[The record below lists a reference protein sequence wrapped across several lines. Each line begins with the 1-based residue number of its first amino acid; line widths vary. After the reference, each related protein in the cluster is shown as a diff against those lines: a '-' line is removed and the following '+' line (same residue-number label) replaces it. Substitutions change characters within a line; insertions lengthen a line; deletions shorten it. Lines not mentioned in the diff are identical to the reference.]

1 MTKEHISP
9 HRPRPII
16 GLAYTICM
24 LLALL
29 PGAARAGSSQPSIE
43 AQTGLALFERVDGWV
58 RDWDVP
64 PAESPETNS
73 EPLSAA
79 VVTLRL
85 DGKVF
90 GRGSAAS
97 PDPDP
102 TVLWQAAR
110 RAINSANSKLTNQ
123 HDAMWEAFV
132 KQLSERITISV
143 ELGAQ
148 LVPVS
153 PSELTLPG
161 FGYSPGSMGLA
172 VRLGENADALGPE
185 SIITSRADP
194 ARSAAAM
201 ALSLSNDPNLVMQSP
216 EQLSEQGFVF
226 YRWVPLTLAQ
236 PAPGLGGVFTDRGG
250 RFIQPNEITLRA
262 IETLGDDITAHLLRR
277 RWAGVENYGFMG
289 TLDPVSGNNESPFAA
304 PFEQALGAY
313 ALLRYG
319 QDAQSEHQRDA
330 VVAARELMRALAR
343 VEPREQEPWAD
354 PVASCMTVVALSEL
368 PLEYILGDPDLGV
381 LRTRCLE
388 TLDTLYSTEGGFV
401 ETVPR
406 PAHGL
411 VAHALTASAKL
422 DPRDRAARAR
432 SAVSRVFL
440 DTPPELLVSQMP
452 FLAWAQFD
460 LLGEDEE
467 VPTRT
472 ALRQMRELV
481 WEHQLRRAD
490 LGWIDRDLM
499 GGIVFTRASAPLPSW
514 SALRPLTAIAAMLG
528 DPRLTEG
535 GFTSG
540 EAPMQVGRLVESI
553 RFVRQLT
560 AEGELMHLYSSVEQA
575 QWGVRMALWDQRMP
589 IEASAMA
596 LLMLSETRAS
606 FDALSDR

>member
-1 MTKEHISP
+1 MIKNDTNAARHG
-9 HRPRPII
+9 PITA
-16 GLAYTICM
+16 LLCAM
-24 LLALL
+24 LLLMAPLT
-29 PGAARAGSSQPSIE
+29 GVVRAGSYQPGIE
-43 AQTGLALFERVDGWV
+43 AQTGLELYERVDGWV

-64 PAESPETNS
+64 PAESPEVIS

-79 VVTLRL
+79 VVTLRV
-85 DGKVF
+85 DGQVF

-110 RAINSANSKLTNQ
+110 RAINGANSKLTKQ
-123 HDAMWEAFV
+123 HDAMWEAFI
-132 KQLSERITISV
+132 KQLSGRITITIEV
-143 ELGAQ
+143 GDQ

-161 FGYSPGSMGLA
+161 FGYSPGSVGLS
-172 VRLGENADALGPE
+172 VRLGDKTDAIGPE

-194 ARSAAAM
+194 ARSAAAL
-201 ALSLSNDPNLVMQSP
+201 ALSLSNDSNLVMQSP
-216 EQLSEQGFVF
+216 EQLGEQGFVF
-226 YRWVPLTLAQ
+226 YRWVPLSLAQ

-250 RFIQPNEITLRA
+250 RFIRPNEITLRT
-262 IETLGDDITAHLLRR
+262 IEALGDDIAAHLMGR
-277 RWAGVENYGFMG
+277 RWEGVEDYGFVG
-289 TLDPVSGNNESPFAA
+289 TLDPVSGTSESPFAA

-319 QDAQSEHQRDA
+319 RDAQSEHQRDA
-330 VVAARELMRALAR
+330 VVAARELMRSLAR

-354 PVASCMTVVALSEL
+354 AVASCMTVVALSEL

-388 TLDTLYSTEGGFV
+388 TLDTLYSTQGGFV
-401 ETVPR
+401 EAVPQ
-406 PAHGL
+406 PATGL
-411 VAHALTASAKL
+411 VAQALVASAKL
-422 DPRDRAARAR
+422 DPRDRTDRAR
-432 SAVSRVFL
+432 SAVARVFL

-452 FLAWAQFD
+452 FLAWAQLD

-467 VPTRT
+467 VPTRG

-481 WEHQLRRAD
+481 WEHQLRRGD
-490 LGWIDRDLM
+490 LDWIDRDLM

-514 SALRPLTAIAAMLG
+514 SALRPLSALATMLG

-540 EAPMQVGRLVESI
+540 EAPMQIGRLVESI

-560 AEGELMHLYSSVEQA
+560 AEGELMHLYSSVESA
-575 QWGVRMALWDQRMP
+575 HWGVRMALWDQRMP

-606 FDALSDR
+606 FDALSAR